1 MKCLQVCFLSSAY
14 QQNFFV
20 QYENE
25 LLLCS
30 CFENDGQL
38 KKKKT
43 GTPAYSPLSITD
55 NTTHINWL
63 QKI

>member
-38 KKKKT
+38 KKKKDWDSRILST
-43 GTPAYSPLSITD
+43 KHYWQHYAY
-55 NTTHINWL
+55 
-63 QKI
+63 